1 VPLGLI
7 ARHCRRRGRRA
18 SMTSAAGPGN
28 REIIPGGGSLATVRR
43 LHQLSLAI
51 LIGGIL
57 LTIAAVIFSLSEIWT
72 LSGLLLAIAGGVKL
86 VVVYLWRNVI
96 QIEHVEGTVHKG

>member
-1 VPLGLI
+1 
-7 ARHCRRRGRRA
+7 
-18 SMTSAAGPGN
+18 M
-28 REIIPGGGSLATVRR
+28 RR
-43 LHQLSLAI
+43 LHHLSLA
-51 LIGGIL
+51 LLLGGVL
-57 LTIAAVIFSLSEIWT
+57 LTVAAIAFSFPPLWT

>member
-1 VPLGLI
+1 
-7 ARHCRRRGRRA
+7 
-18 SMTSAAGPGN
+18 M
-28 REIIPGGGSLATVRR
+28 RR
-43 LHQLSLAI
+43 LHHLSLA
-51 LIGGIL
+51 LLLGGVL
-57 LTIAAVIFSLSEIWT
+57 LTIAAIVFSLSPLWT